1 MQQGFLFPAGGF
13 ARPGAPLAEPG
24 HEIIIMVIQL
34 VISGHHSITT
44 PIQLFIINYNFQ
56 LLTFIG
62 FIEYC
67 RVFNHSVCANCFKG
81 FISTEGAL
89 RRPMTYENHNS
100 ETVGPNYLR
109 SWLNS

>member
-1 MQQGFLFPAGGF
+1 MQQGFLFPASGF

-81 FISTEGAL
+81 S
-89 RRPMTYENHNS
+89 
-100 ETVGPNYLR
+100 
-109 SWLNS
+109 